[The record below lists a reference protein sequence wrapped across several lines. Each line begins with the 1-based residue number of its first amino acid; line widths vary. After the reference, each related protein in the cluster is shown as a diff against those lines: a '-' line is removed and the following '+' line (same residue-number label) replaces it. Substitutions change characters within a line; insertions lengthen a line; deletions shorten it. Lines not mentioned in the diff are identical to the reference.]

1 MSYSNEVQYET
12 QEPGGTPVTT
22 DARRME
28 FDVFEKAT
36 SSLIEHKDKE
46 AEDESF
52 RDAVDFN
59 RRLWRTLEKDL
70 GAEANQLPDS
80 LKAKLISVAMW
91 VDRHSDLVL
100 RNQAAI
106 DALIEIN
113 QTIMKGLES

>member
-12 QEPGGTPVTT
+12 QEPGGTLATADP
-22 DARRME
+22 RKME
-28 FDVFEKAT
+28 LDVFEKAT
-36 SSLIEHKDKE
+36 SSLIAHKDKE
-46 AEDESF
+46 VDEESF

-59 RRLWRTLEKDL
+59 RRLWRTLEVDL
-70 GAEANQLPDS
+70 GSEANQLPDS

-100 RNQAAI
+100 RNQSGI
-106 DALIEIN
+106 DALIDIN